1 MTDKKPTFAVLGTGN
16 SGQTFAADITLKGYD
31 ANLAE
36 LPAFA
41 ENLTAI
47 EKAGGIALSGEAGSG
62 FARLNMMTTD
72 LGKAIKGVN
81 VIILGGSAFAHE
93 PLCKALMDRFEDGQ
107 YILFTSNFGAL
118 RFRRWME
125 AAQSNVDVIPVE
137 TASLLYATRATA
149 PGTVTCI
156 GIKENLPT
164 AALPASRTRDF
175 LELVRPVF
183 PQLTAAPNVWH
194 TSIGNLN
201 PIVHPPMVLFNAG
214 RIEATGGRGWNLY
227 ADGATESVARVMVA
241 LDHERM
247 ALLER
252 IGMKPLSFEEAL
264 VKFYAA
270 YGLGRESLSDTL
282 RKSPIHS
289 NPIME
294 APDRI
299 DTRYL
304 SEDVPFGLATWSG
317 LGRLWGVK
325 TPSIDA
331 VLTIASTM
339 LGKDCFSDGLSA
351 EDLGIR
357 DLQPEAVCAFV
368 E

>member
-1 MTDKKPTFAVLGTGN
+1 MGTGN
-16 SGQTFAADITLKGYD
+16 SGQTYAADITLKGYD
-31 ANLAE
+31 VNLAE
-36 LPAFA
+36 LPAFS

-72 LGKAIKGVN
+72 LGEAIKGVN
-81 VIILGGSAFAHE
+81 VIIIGGSAFAHE
-93 PLCKALMDRFEDGQ
+93 PMCKALMDRFEDGQ

-118 RFRRWME
+118 RFRRWM
-125 AAQSNVDVIPVE
+125 AAVRSTVDVIPVE
-137 TASLLYATRATA
+137 TVSLLYATRATA
-149 PGTVTCI
+149 PGTVSCF
-156 GIKENLPT
+156 GIKESLPT
-164 AALPASRTRDF
+164 AALPAGRTRDF
-175 LELVRPVF
+175 LKIVHPVF
-183 PQLTAAPNVWH
+183 PQFTAAPNVWH

-214 RIEATGGRGWNLY
+214 RIEATGGKGWNLY
-227 ADGATESVARVMVA
+227 AEGATESVARVMEA
-241 LDHERM
+241 LDRDRM

-252 IGMKPLSFEEAL
+252 IGLKPLSFEDTF
-264 VKFYAA
+264 VKLYAA
-270 YGLGRESLSDTL
+270 YGLGRETLSDTL

-289 NPIME
+289 NPVME

-304 SEDVPFGLATWSG
+304 SEDVPFGLATWSA

-325 TPSIDA
+325 TPTIDA
-331 VLTIASTM
+331 TLTIASAM
-339 LGKDCFSDGLSA
+339 LGRDCFADGLSA
-351 EDLGIR
+351 EALGISH
-357 DLQPEAVCAFV
+357 LAPEAVAAFV

>member
-1 MTDKKPTFAVLGTGN
+1 MTDRKPTFAVLGTGN
-16 SGQTFAADITLKGYD
+16 SGQTYAADITLKGYD
-31 ANLAE
+31 VNLAE

-47 EKAGGIALSGEAGSG
+47 EKMGGIALSGEAGSG
-62 FARLNMMTTD
+62 FARLNMITTD
-72 LGKAIKGVN
+72 LGKAIQGVN
-81 VIILGGSAFAHE
+81 VIIIGGSAFAHE

-125 AAQSNVDVIPVE
+125 AARSTVDVIPVE
-137 TASLLYATRATA
+137 TASLLYATRAIA
-149 PGTVTCI
+149 PGTVSCI
-156 GIKENLPT
+156 GIKESLPT
-164 AALPASRTRDF
+164 AALPASRTHGF
-175 LELVRPVF
+175 LKMVRPVF

-214 RIEATGGRGWNLY
+214 RIEATGGKGWNLY
-227 ADGATESVARVMVA
+227 AEGATQSVTRVMVA

-252 IGMKPLSFEEAL
+252 IGMKSLSFEEAL
-264 VKFYAA
+264 LRLYAA

-282 RKSPIHS
+282 RKSPIHG

-294 APDRI
+294 APESI

-304 SEDVPFGLATWSG
+304 SEDVPFGLATWSA

-331 VLTIASTM
+331 TLTIASAM
-339 LGKDCFSDGLSA
+339 LGRDCFADCLSA

-357 DLQPEAVCAFV
+357 HLPPEAVGPFV

>member
-1 MTDKKPTFAVLGTGN
+1 MTDGKPTFAVLGTGN
-16 SGQTFAADITLKGYD
+16 SGQTYAADITLKGYD
-31 ANLAE
+31 VNLAE

-47 EKAGGIALSGEAGSG
+47 KETGGIDLSGEAGSG
-62 FARLNMMTTD
+62 FARLNMITTD
-72 LGKAIKGVN
+72 LGEAIKGVN
-81 VIILGGSAFAHE
+81 VIIIGGSAFAHE
-93 PLCKALMDRFEDGQ
+93 PICKALMDRFEDGQ

-125 AAQSNVDVIPVE
+125 AARSTVDVIPVE
-137 TASLLYATRATA
+137 TASLLYATRAIA
-149 PGTVTCI
+149 PGTVACI
-156 GIKENLPT
+156 GIKESLPT
-164 AALPASRTRDF
+164 AALPASRTQDF
-175 LELVRPVF
+175 LKMVHPVF
-183 PQLTAAPNVWH
+183 PQFTAAPIFGH

-201 PIVHPPMVLFNAG
+201 PIAHPPMILFNAG
-214 RIEATGGRGWNLY
+214 RIEATGGKGWNLY
-227 ADGATESVARVMVA
+227 AEGATESVTRVMVA

-264 VKFYAA
+264 VRLYAS
-270 YGLGRESLSDTL
+270 YGLGRKSLSDTL

-289 NPIME
+289 NPVME
-294 APDRI
+294 APERI

-304 SEDVPFGLATWSG
+304 SEDVPFGLATWSM

-331 VLTIASTM
+331 TLTIASVM
-339 LGKDCFSDGLSA
+339 LERDCFADGLSA
-351 EDLGIR
+351 EDLGIYH
-357 DLQPEAVCAFV
+357 LQPETVCAFV

>member
-1 MTDKKPTFAVLGTGN
+1 LGTGN
-16 SGQTFAADITLKGYD
+16 SGQTYAADITLKGYD
-31 ANLAE
+31 VNLAE
-36 LPAFA
+36 LPAFS

-72 LGKAIKGVN
+72 LGEAIKGVN
-81 VIILGGSAFAHE
+81 VIIIGGSAFAHE
-93 PLCKALMDRFEDGQ
+93 PMCKALMDRFEDGQ

-118 RFRRWME
+118 RFRRWM
-125 AAQSNVDVIPVE
+125 AAVRSTVDVIPVE
-137 TASLLYATRATA
+137 TVSLLYATRATA
-149 PGTVTCI
+149 PGTVSCF
-156 GIKENLPT
+156 GIKESLPT
-164 AALPASRTRDF
+164 AALPAGRTRDF
-175 LELVRPVF
+175 LKIVHPVF
-183 PQLTAAPNVWH
+183 PQFTAAPNVWH

-214 RIEATGGRGWNLY
+214 RIEATGGKGWNLY
-227 ADGATESVARVMVA
+227 AEGATESVARVMEA
-241 LDHERM
+241 LDRDRM

-252 IGMKPLSFEEAL
+252 IGLKPLSFEDTF
-264 VKFYAA
+264 VKLYAA
-270 YGLGRESLSDTL
+270 YGLGRETLSDTL

-289 NPIME
+289 NPVME

-304 SEDVPFGLATWSG
+304 SEDVPFGLATWSA

-325 TPSIDA
+325 TPTIDA
-331 VLTIASTM
+331 TLTIASAM
-339 LGKDCFSDGLSA
+339 LGRDCFADGLSA
-351 EDLGIR
+351 EALGISH
-357 DLQPEAVCAFV
+357 LAPEAVAAFV